1 MCPVSLLNF
10 SNVACSILYAVSW
23 LLPSVCRMLECGPGS
38 SFTLPWPDSLN
49 LGPPRGGTRIHQNF
63 SLSPR
68 SPKITDLL
76 PQAPGKLLKRR
87 LKVVLRTP
95 KYQIIKKC
103 GTLRKHPYLQC
114 FFDYLVFWGPEDDFW
129 TSFWQLSRCLGKQL
143 RGFWGSRWQA

>member
-1 MCPVSLLNF
+1 MLYPDSSLQ
-10 SNVACSILYAVSW
+10 SVGCWSVARGQAFTF
-23 LLPSVCRMLECGPGS
+23 PGPGH
-38 SFTLPWPDSLN
+38 LN

-95 KYQIIKKC
+95 KYQIIEKC
-103 GTLRKHPYLQC
+103 GTLRKHQYLLC
-114 FFDYLVFWGPEDDFW
+114 FSYIWP
-129 TSFWQLSRCLGKQL
+129 S
-143 RGFWGSRWQA
+143 GSANISTARALKNKPFTTACNFSTINHEKHKNV